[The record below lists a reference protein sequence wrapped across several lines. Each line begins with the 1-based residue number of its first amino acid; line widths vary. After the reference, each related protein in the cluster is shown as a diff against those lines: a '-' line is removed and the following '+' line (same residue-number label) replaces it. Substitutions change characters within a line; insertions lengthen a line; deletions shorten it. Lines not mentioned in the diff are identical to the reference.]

1 MAIAESA
8 SVEGL
13 GLAMDAAAIG
23 AGETLDKRAATGDF
37 VAQSEKNGSRTTSQS
52 RADAQVSVRKNLN
65 ETAFFF
71 PHAVSNE
78 NGEVELTFTMPEA
91 LTEWKLMAFMHDKQ
105 VRSGF
110 IDGKT
115 VTSLDLMVRPNPPRF
130 LREGDVL
137 EFTTRLLNTGE
148 TARTGVVKLDL
159 KNAITDESVDALLGN
174 TSQEQIFTIPAGAS
188 SSFSWRLSVPDSAPT
203 LVYRVT
209 ASSGDQADAEENYLP
224 VLSRR
229 ILVTESLPLP
239 IRDKGTKKFQFD
251 KLIAISL
258 SN

>member
-23 AGETLDKRAATGDF
+23 AGEALDERAATGDF

-52 RADAQVSVRKNLN
+52 GADAQVSVRKNLN

-71 PHAVSNE
+71 PHAVSNK

-130 LREGDVL
+130 LR
-137 EFTTRLLNTGE
+137 
-148 TARTGVVKLDL
+148 
-159 KNAITDESVDALLGN
+159 
-174 TSQEQIFTIPAGAS
+174 
-188 SSFSWRLSVPDSAPT
+188 
-203 LVYRVT
+203 
-209 ASSGDQADAEENYLP
+209 
-224 VLSRR
+224 
-229 ILVTESLPLP
+229 
-239 IRDKGTKKFQFD
+239 
-251 KLIAISL
+251 
-258 SN
+258 